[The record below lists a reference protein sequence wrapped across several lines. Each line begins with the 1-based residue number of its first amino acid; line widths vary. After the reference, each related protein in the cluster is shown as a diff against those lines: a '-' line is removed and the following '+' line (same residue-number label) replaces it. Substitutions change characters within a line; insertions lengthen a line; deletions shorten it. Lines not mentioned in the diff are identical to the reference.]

1 MEGQGIGLYYVQLEW
16 KDKEENYIMLSLS
29 GRTRKRTILCFLE
42 WKDKEE
48 NYIMLSLS
56 ERTRK
61 RTTLC

>member
-1 MEGQGIGLYYVQLEW
+1 
-16 KDKEENYIMLSLS
+16 MLSLS

-56 ERTRK
+56 GRKRK
-61 RTTLC
+61 RTILC